1 MAGNGTALTSSVLI
15 LAFLFASSAVGEMVT
30 EEKEVVLTDEEAL
43 DIEIEFGLGEL
54 FIDAG
59 DPDKAVRLEGEYDD
73 ERFKYD
79 YDYRINNREGRLYFD
94 ISAESGNWHNRHV
107 DNEWRFG
114 FTDRIPIELNVDI
127 GAASCEMRLGGLSV
141 RRLWLDIGAA
151 DCSISFEELN
161 GCELEKIVIDA
172 GASSVT
178 LEELGNARFR
188 MIEFDGGVGSS
199 DIDFSGKFD
208 FDAEAD
214 ISIGM
219 GSVDIIVP
227 EHIGVRIYAED
238 TFLSSIDI
246 PKRYFEEIERDFYE
260 SRNWDDA
267 EGHLEITLQVGMGSA
282 DIDVR

>member
-1 MAGNGTALTSSVLI
+1 MTGNRTALTFSTLI
-15 LAFLFASSAVGEMVT
+15 AAFLFASSAIGEMVT

-43 DIEIEFGLGEL
+43 DIEIDFGLGEL
-54 FIDAG
+54 FIDAC
-59 DPDKAVRLEGEYDD
+59 DPDKAFRLEGDYED
-73 ERFKYD
+73 ERFEYD
-79 YDYRINNREGRLYFD
+79 YDYRKNKREGRLYFD
-94 ISAESGNWHNRHV
+94 ISAESGNWHDRDV
-107 DNEWRFG
+107 DNEWRLG
-114 FTDRIPIELNVDI
+114 LTDRIPIEFKVDI

-151 DCSISFEELN
+151 DCNISFEELN
-161 GCELEKIVIDA
+161 GCELDRIVVDA

-178 LEELGNARFR
+178 LEELGNARFG
-188 MIEFDGGVGSS
+188 MLKFKGGVGSS

-214 ISIGM
+214 ISVGL
-219 GSVDIIVP
+219 GSVNIIVP

-246 PKRYFEEIERDFYE
+246 PKRHFEEIERDFYE

-282 DIDVR
+282 NIDVR